1 MPRPISW
8 LNRLHEIRRSVEQ
21 SSRSHYDRSDLERVF
36 RLSPRSAQVLLQ
48 RLPSTSV
55 GTSRLVDRS
64 VLIDFLEQV
73 RVSDNPNEVV
83 LRPPVAAAAKKKAA
97 RKPRHLVRTDR
108 PPATLASLPPNLSVE
123 RGRIEVR
130 FQTLEELAETMFGLA
145 QILEHEGDELARI
158 AEPLNETG
166 IAPEVQE
173 MRAMFARLQRLELE
187 RRAQRSGLE
196 GSPPSANP
204 DR

>member
-21 SSRSHYDRSDLERVF
+21 SSRSHYDRGDLERVF

-48 RLPSTSV
+48 RLPSTAL

-73 RVSDNPNEVV
+73 RLSDNPNEVV

-108 PPATLASLPPNLSVE
+108 PPASLAALPENLTIE
-123 RGRIEVR
+123 RGRVEVR
-130 FQTLEELAETMFGLA
+130 FASLEELAETMYGLA
-145 QILEHEGDELARI
+145 QILEHEGDELARV

-173 MRAMFARLQRLELE
+173 MRAMFSRLQRLESE
-187 RRAQRSGLE
+187 RRAHRPTAAAESTAAEQ
-196 GSPPSANP
+196 
-204 DR
+204 D